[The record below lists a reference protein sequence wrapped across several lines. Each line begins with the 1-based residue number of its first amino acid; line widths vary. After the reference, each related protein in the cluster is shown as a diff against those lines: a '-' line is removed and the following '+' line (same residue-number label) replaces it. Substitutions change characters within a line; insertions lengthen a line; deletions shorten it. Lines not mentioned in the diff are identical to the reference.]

1 MDYKPYQKQR
11 NQQTGDFR
19 PQGPR
24 PQKKEYGAGKVDY
37 VICPECHCVYLDKGW
52 HHSLDQDIDRLKED
66 KEIQFEKCP
75 ACIMIENKQFEGEVV
90 VEGPPVDNKDQ
101 IKNMVENSGDRAFE
115 EDPMDRVISI
125 QEKQV
130 ERPTAQE
137 KRGKESR
144 EQVKGRTDLR
154 VLTTENQLAV
164 RIAKKI
170 EQSFGAKPELDIK
183 YSHQDQVARAKVI
196 FSEED

>member
-1 MDYKPYQKQR
+1 MDYQPYRKQR

-24 PQKKEYGAGKVDY
+24 PQKKEYGAGKADY
-37 VICPECHCVYLDKGW
+37 VICPECHCVYFGKGW

-90 VEGPPVDNKDQ
+90 VEGPPADKKNQ
-101 IKNMVENSGDRAFE
+101 IKNIARNYGERAFK

-130 ERPTAQE
+130 KRPTAQE

-154 VLTTENQLAV
+154 ILTTENQLAV

-170 EQSFGAKPELDIK
+170 EQSFGAKPELKIK
-183 YSHQDQVARAKVI
+183 YSHRDKVARAKVI
-196 FSEED
+196 FSEQ